1 MRAFSTIAKA
11 KWWLLPHK
19 CYLKGPQ
26 SPLTNALAHA
36 QKPQNLWSQTAQ
48 KTSQTLSTTS
58 LKPDLEWT
66 TKYALIRHQ
75 NSHATVINLV
85 FIAKNMR
92 LNHHLQQ
99 K

>member
-1 MRAFSTIAKA
+1 MGAIRTIAKA
-11 KWWLLPHK
+11 KWWLIPHK
-19 CYLKGPQ
+19 THLKSPQ
-26 SPLTNALAHA
+26 STQTKALARA

-48 KTSQTLSTTS
+48 KTSQSQSTAS

-66 TKYALIRHQ
+66 TKLALIRHQ
-75 NSHATVINLV
+75 NSHTTAINLV